1 MKNTPFKLKGMY
13 WKTGQS
19 PIKSI
24 DNLRSKYSAKQYV
37 VDPSKK
43 GLIDAAS
50 QFTTPPEDP
59 DVERFFGEDY
69 EYTASESELIKGKGK
84 EKEEE
89 VVKKEEKK
97 TIKKEKKKTK
107 IKFKAPN
114 WLKKWL
120 KKRGKK
126 PTITV
131 GKITKKILKD

>member
-50 QFTTPPEDP
+50 QFTIPPEDP
-59 DVERFFGEDY
+59 DIERFFGEQY
-69 EYTASESELIKGKGK
+69 EYSASESELIKGKEK
-84 EKEEE
+84 EKEKDKP
-89 VVKKEEKK
+89 KKK
-97 TIKKEKKKTK
+97 KKEKKKKNKVK

-120 KKRGKK
+120 KRRGKK